1 MTKPQLIALTGPAGA
16 GKDTIADILASDYGY
31 AKLAFADPIRAMLR
45 ALFEFAELDLAYM
58 ADRSQKEQPIP
69 GLHGVSYRRLAQT
82 LGTEWGQRCVGRTF
96 WVDMLDR
103 AARARREQGERLL
116 VVSDLRFH
124 HEAAWVREQGGLIW
138 RVVRDVPSVRPH
150 VSESEMHAIQA
161 DRRVINEGGID
172 ELWSTVDALMEGA
185 GA

>member
-1 MTKPQLIALTGPAGA
+1 MSPPRLIALTGPAGS
-16 GKDTIADILASDYGY
+16 GKDTIADILATDHGY
-31 AKLAFADPIRAMLR
+31 TKLAFADPMRAMLR
-45 ALFEFAELDLAYM
+45 SLFEFAELDLAHM

-69 GLHGVSYRRLAQT
+69 GLHGVSYRHLAQT

-103 AARARREQGERLL
+103 AARARREQGDRLL

-124 HEAAWVREQGGLIW
+124 HEATWVREQGGLIW
-138 RVVRDVPSVRPH
+138 RVVRDVPRVRAH

-161 DRRVINEGGID
+161 DRLVINEGGID
-172 ELWSTVDALMEGA
+172 ELWNTVDALIEGHKA
-185 GA
+185 